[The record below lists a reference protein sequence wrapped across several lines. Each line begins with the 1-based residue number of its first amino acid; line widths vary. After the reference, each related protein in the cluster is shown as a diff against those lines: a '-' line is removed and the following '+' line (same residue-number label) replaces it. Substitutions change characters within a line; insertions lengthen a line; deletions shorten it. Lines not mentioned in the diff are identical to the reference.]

1 MMGLLPKSVGDNAGK
16 GTSAMLSSINR
27 LGTVHSMPEG
37 TVINL
42 SYNPQLT
49 ITGNAEVEK
58 VQHVMDDQRDK
69 LEEVLERI
77 VRDRRR
83 LAFD

>member
-1 MMGLLPKSVGDNAGK
+1 MGLLPKSVGNNAGK

-27 LGTVHSMPEG
+27 LGSIHRMPEG
-37 TVINL
+37 TAVNL
-42 SYNPQLT
+42 SYNPQIT
-49 ITGNAEVEK
+49 ITGNADIEN
-58 VQHVMDDQRDK
+58 VQHVMDNQRDK
-69 LEEVLERI
+69 LKEMLERI

>member
-1 MMGLLPKSVGDNAGK
+1 
-16 GTSAMLSSINR
+16 MLSSINR